1 MLCQCAQN
9 NLQHLHLHEC
19 IVRENI
25 TRKNIYFWAWS
36 ESPKTPPCPQ
46 FGQLGPLR
54 FAHMTEFFDDDN
66 DGCNDDYDDNYG
78 KFDDN
83 YEKND

>member
-1 MLCQCAQN
+1 MRKTICSTYIYTNAL
-9 NLQHLHLHEC
+9 LGKTSPE
-19 IVRENI
+19 
-25 TRKNIYFWAWS
+25 KNIYFWAWS

-46 FGQLGPLR
+46 FGQLGPLC

>member
-1 MLCQCAQN
+1 MCAKQFAALTFTRMHCQGKHHQK
-9 NLQHLHLHEC
+9 
-19 IVRENI
+19 
-25 TRKNIYFWAWS
+25 KNIYFWAWS

-83 YEKND
+83 YEKNY